1 MIDPTDLPTLKARL
15 RDLLERAHPRPWLYR
30 GKSDSIH
37 VAPSEPPYQYGPGF
51 LQLNGYDDDEC
62 KEADVDLIVEGIN
75 ALPALLDEL
84 DRAESES
91 ALCKRFAEQNV
102 EELNADELR
111 EYAIGL
117 GERVARNEREMAA
130 ANGRLRARHAEE
142 VEGLRRERDELRA
155 QREELR
161 SAISRQATRHMQR
174 VERLE
179 SELTARRA
187 LDADVVACAEQC
199 RNILIGPPGMPVE
212 DYPLA
217 PVAFAARRIL
227 AALDSHECP
236 KCHRNSDHKMS
247 CSRGGSK
254 GGRFGVRL
262 NSQGGE
268 GE

>member
-1 MIDPTDLPTLKARL
+1 MTDPTDLPTLKARL
-15 RDLLERAHPRPWLYR
+15 RELLERAHPRPWLYR

-75 ALPALLDEL
+75 ALPTLLDEL

-117 GERVARNEREMAA
+117 SERVARNEREMAD
-130 ANGRLRARHAEE
+130 ANGRLRA
-142 VEGLRRERDELRA
+142 ELG
-155 QREELR
+155 E
-161 SAISRQATRHMQR
+161 
-174 VERLE
+174 
-179 SELTARRA
+179 RRA

-199 RNILIGPPGMPVE
+199 RNILIGHPGMPAE
-212 DYPLA
+212 DMPLA
-217 PVAFAARRIL
+217 PCALAARRIL
-227 AALDSHECP
+227 AA
-236 KCHRNSDHKMS
+236 KAA
-247 CSRGGSK
+247 
-254 GGRFGVRL
+254 GVI
-262 NSQGGE
+262 GGE
-268 GE
+268 G